1 MTESNA
7 GVDPRY
13 DPRYQRGYADGPET
27 DSLASPSRSSRPLR
41 RLQPSTPQRDSLQER
56 ERRASER
63 TARPIPPEHQDFAPE
78 GRAVTSGASPTGA
91 SADPTTG
98 GRRDAEPTEATEARA
113 DGEAASV
120 AWFDESGA
128 ASPGSADPWFLGA
141 WAVSAVALALGAG
154 LFFTAMMGQ
163 NVYGGM
169 ASNEMWLQFA
179 GWTIAP
185 ALVQGGLLGIVGML
199 VWTGIRHARAHA
211 KRDSAS
217 TARAEDAA

>member
-7 GVDPRY
+7 TGVDPRY
-13 DPRYQRGYADGPET
+13 DPRYQRGYAGGAET
-27 DSLASPSRSSRPLR
+27 GAPASTTRSSRPLQ
-41 RLQPSTPQRDSLQER
+41 RLQPSTQQRDSLQER

-78 GRAVTSGASPTGA
+78 GRVPSSASPPRA
-91 SADPTTG
+91 SAAPTTG
-98 GRRDAEPTEATEARA
+98 ARRDAEPAQPTEPHS

-128 ASPGSADPWFLGA
+128 ESSASADPWFLGA
-141 WAVSAVALALGAG
+141 WAVAGVALALGAA

-163 NVYGGM
+163 SVYGGV
-169 ASNEMWLQFA
+169 ASNEMWLQYA

-199 VWTGIRHARAHA
+199 VWTGVRHARAHA
-211 KRDSAS
+211 KRASAS
-217 TARAEDAA
+217 TPRTEDGP